1 MKLCS
6 QLSEAREAKAQ
17 LQRGPGAAAFPSTSA
32 ALLLGKTRVEARYP
46 EGTAPQMSP
55 PRPQHAELT
64 LAGTLLVTVAKRSK
78 WSESLLLR
86 GSTWKPEVTLPQ
98 FIGQCKYHGQ
108 PEFRSGVRGLEDPI
122 TVCRTPPQRQSFSGC
137 PCLMGPYRSLFCVYV
152 CGCTCGSQRTALSII
167 SWVPSILRFE
177 TRSQIWSSPVS
188 MADCPGNSPDPFVL
202 PAQCLH

>member
-6 QLSEAREAKAQ
+6 QLSEAREAKAH

-64 LAGTLLVTVAKRSK
+64 LAGTLLVTAAKRSK
-78 WSESLLLR
+78 WSESLLLI

-108 PEFRSGVRGLEDPI
+108 PEFRSRVRGLEDPI
-122 TVCRTPPQRQSFSGC
+122 TVCHTPQGQSFSGC
-137 PCLMGPYRSLFCVYV
+137 PCLMGHFSVYMCVGV
-152 CGCTCGSQRTALSII
+152 HVEARGQ
-167 SWVPSILRFE
+167 P
-177 TRSQIWSSPVS
+177 
-188 MADCPGNSPDPFVL
+188 
-202 PAQCLH
+202 